1 MNLSEPKGPA
11 SPCRG
16 KEGRWLL
23 FLVTFSVMGGGI
35 LGGTEAVVA
44 NAAKQDQV
52 REPWILNLLLG
63 SFNSFPL
70 NYLAKALRLGNVIQ
84 T

>member
-1 MNLSEPKGPA
+1 
-11 SPCRG
+11 
-16 KEGRWLL
+16 
-23 FLVTFSVMGGGI
+23 MGGGI

-63 SFNSFPL
+63 PFNSFPL
-70 NYLAKALRLGNVIQ
+70 NCLAKALPLGNVIQ